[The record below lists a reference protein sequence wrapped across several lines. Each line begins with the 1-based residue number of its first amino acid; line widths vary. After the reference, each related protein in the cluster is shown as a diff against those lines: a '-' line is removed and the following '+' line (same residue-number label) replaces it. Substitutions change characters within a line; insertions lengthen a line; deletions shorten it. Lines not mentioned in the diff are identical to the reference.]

1 MEAHRLQLVVLMS
14 SVPRELN
21 TLDKSVSSPAD
32 NKTMVLQ
39 RAMMVLFKVRTLKL
53 GACWNTMSENCSLI
67 TQPSSDLVYGFPM
80 GMIMTESSEFTPG
93 NAFRNQSST
102 KDPARF
108 HLAVENSV
116 KIVCTFL
123 SRYSLSSL
131 SKGIQIN
138 HSI

>member
-1 MEAHRLQLVVLMS
+1 M
-14 SVPRELN
+14 
-21 TLDKSVSSPAD
+21 LDKSGSSPAD

-39 RAMMVLFKVRTLKL
+39 RAMMVLFKVRALKL

-93 NAFRNQSST
+93 NAFRNHSST
-102 KDPARF
+102 NDPARF
-108 HLAVENSV
+108 HLAVENLV

-123 SRYSLSSL
+123 SHYPPSSL
-131 SKGIQIN
+131 SKGIEIN